1 MRDVGLLI
9 TTLHNCYQFASTNPE
24 PRVVLSKLNQPKQA
38 IKVTIENN
46 LADVPEQLR
55 KFAELRDQG
64 TITDEEFLEQKKK
77 LLS

>member
-24 PRVVLSKLNQPKQA
+24 PRVVLSKLNQSKQA